1 MSRKAAVAR
10 DPVVVIGA
18 GPAGLTAAWELERA
32 GLEWVVLE
40 MDGVVGGLSRTVR
53 HGGHRF
59 DIGGHR
65 FLTKVP
71 AVERL
76 WREVLGGELLRR
88 DRRSRILYR
97 GRYFDYP
104 LRIGT
109 VLRGL
114 GPAYAARAVASYA
127 AAHLAPRRP
136 ERSMEEWVTNR
147 FGAFLYRTFFK
158 TYTDKVWGVPC
169 GEIGAEWAAQRIRGL
184 SFARALRAAMVP
196 GGGRGIKSLAES
208 FHYPRLGPGQLW
220 EAIAQRLSGDG
231 DRLHLGTGVRAIRHA
246 GGRIRGVVARNGRG
260 DVATPASH
268 VISSMP
274 LRDLVQALQPAAP
287 RAVLDAAAGLRYRDF
302 VTVALVVDRPDLF
315 PDQWLYIHDPALR
328 VGRIQNYGNWSP
340 EMVGAPGQTVLGLEY
355 FCFEGDG
362 LWSLPDDEM
371 VALAM
376 REVETLGIARGAPV
390 REGVV
395 VRMRHA
401 YPVYDRGHVE
411 RVAVIRRYLRRFSN
425 LHPVG
430 RNGLHRY
437 NNQDHSMLTAMLAV
451 RNILGERHDVW
462 SVNADCDYL
471 EEELDAGLRPS
482 APGRVSAPPA
492 LLEPAG

>member
-1 MSRKAAVAR
+1 MKTKVAR

-32 GLEWVVLE
+32 GLDFVVLE

-76 WREVLGGELLRR
+76 WREVLGSDLLRR

-114 GPAYAARAVASYA
+114 GPVYAARAVASYA

-136 ERSMEEWVTNR
+136 ERSMEDWVTNR
-147 FGAFLYRTFFK
+147 FGAFLYTTFFK
-158 TYTDKVWGVPC
+158 TYTEKVWGVPC

-184 SFARALRAAMVP
+184 SFARALRAAAFP
-196 GGGRGIKSLAES
+196 AGGRGIKSLAES
-208 FHYPRLGPGQLW
+208 FDYPRLGPGQMW
-220 EAIAQRLSGDG
+220 EAVADRLGAG
-231 DRLHLGTGVRAIRHA
+231 GGERLHLHTSVQSIRHA
-246 GGRIRGVVARNGRG
+246 GGRIRAVTARNGRG
-260 DVATPASH
+260 DLTTPAGH
-268 VISSMP
+268 VVSSMP
-274 LRDLVQALQPAAP
+274 LRDLVEALEPAAP
-287 RAVLDAAAGLRYRDF
+287 RPVLAAARGLRYRDF
-302 VTVALVVDRPDLF
+302 VTVALVVDRPALF

-340 EMVGAPGQTVLGLEY
+340 EMVGAPGQTLLGLEY
-355 FCFEGDG
+355 FCFAGDG

-371 VALAM
+371 VALAR
-376 REVETLGIARGAPV
+376 REVEVLGIARGAPV

-401 YPVYDRGHVE
+401 YPVYDRGHAE
-411 RVAVIRRYLRRFSN
+411 RVSVIRRYLQRFAN

-462 SVNADCDYL
+462 SVNADCEYL
-471 EEELDAGLRPS
+471 EEADAALR
-482 APGRVSAPPA
+482 APAGARVSAPPPV
-492 LLEPAG
+492 LEAAG

>member
-1 MSRKAAVAR
+1 MT
-10 DPVVVIGA
+10 DPVVVVGA
-18 GPAGLTAAWELERA
+18 GPAGLTAGWELHRA
-32 GLEWVVLE
+32 GVDFVVLE
-40 MDGVVGGLSRTVR
+40 MDREVGGLSRTVR

-71 AVERL
+71 AVERM
-76 WREVLGGELLRR
+76 WAEVLGSELVRR

-97 GRYFDYP
+97 GRYLDYP
-104 LRIGT
+104 LRMGT

-114 GPAYAARAVASYA
+114 GPVFGARAALSFAAARA
-127 AAHLAPRRP
+127 APRRP
-136 ERSMEEWVTNR
+136 ERSMEDWVTNR

-158 TYTDKVWGVPC
+158 TYTEKVWGIPC
-169 GEIGAEWAAQRIRGL
+169 AEIGAEWAAQRIRGL
-184 SFARALRAAMVP
+184 SFGRALAAMLP
-196 GGGRGIKSLAES
+196 GGTRGIKSLAES
-208 FHYPRLGPGQLW
+208 FHYPRLGPGQMW
-220 EAIAQRLSGDG
+220 EAVAERLAAPG
-231 DRLHLGTGVRAIRHA
+231 RLRLGTRVVAVRHA
-246 GGRIRGVVARNGRG
+246 GGRVRAVAARDEAGETTT
-260 DVATPASH
+260 AASH
-268 VISSMP
+268 LVSSMP
-274 LRDLVQALQPAAP
+274 LRELVEALDPPPPAAVL
-287 RAVLDAAAGLRYRDF
+287 RAARSLRYRDF
-302 VTVALVVDRPDLF
+302 VTVALVLDRPALF

-340 EMVGAPGQTVLGLEY
+340 DMVGEPERSVLGLEY

-362 LWSLPDDEM
+362 LWTLSDEEM
-371 VALAM
+371 VALAR
-376 REVETLGIARGAPV
+376 REVRALGIAAGAAV

-401 YPVYDRGHVE
+401 YPVYDRGHAE
-411 RVAVIRRYLRRFSN
+411 RLAVIRGWLAGLAN

-462 SVNADCDYL
+462 AVNADCEYL
-471 EEELDAGLRPS
+471 EEVRPELRAA
-482 APGRVSAPPA
+482 APGRVTSPPPR
-492 LLEPAG
+492 LEPVV